1 MNELGVAHSS
11 IREKPVLSL
20 SKDSW
25 TVIPQGDNMPLVID
39 ETGNDLT
46 YKIIG
51 LAMAVHNEIGYGF
64 KEEVYEK
71 ALEVKLNHANIESDR
86 QYEIFVDYEGERV
99 ATFYLDLFPN
109 QQVVVEVKAL
119 SHQLTNDELAQVI
132 NYLKATGAPVG
143 LLFNFG
149 RRRLEYRRV
158 FPSKDMK
165 PVQRIGR
172 DNVTGLSLAGGL

>member
-1 MNELGVAHSS
+1 M
-11 IREKPVLSL
+11 SL
-20 SKDSW
+20 VTDA
-25 TVIPQGDNMPLVID
+25 
-39 ETGNDLT
+39 TGNDLT

-51 LAMAVHNEIGYGF
+51 LAMEVHNEIGYGF

-71 ALEVKLNHANIESDR
+71 ALEVKLNHAGIEPFR
-86 QYEIFVDYEGERV
+86 QYEVFVDFEGERV

-109 QQVVVEVKAL
+109 QEVVVELKAF

-132 NYLKATGAPVG
+132 NYLKATGAPVA

-149 RRRLEYRRV
+149 RRRLEYRRI

-165 PVQRIGR
+165 PVQRLGR
-172 DNVTGLSLAGGL
+172 DNAIKK

>member
-1 MNELGVAHSS
+1 
-11 IREKPVLSL
+11 
-20 SKDSW
+20 
-25 TVIPQGDNMPLVID
+25 MPLVVD
-39 ETGNDLT
+39 TTGNDLT

-51 LAMAVHNEIGYGF
+51 AAMAVHNEIGFGF

-71 ALEVKLNHANIESDR
+71 ALEVKLKHSEIEVER
-86 QYEIFVDYEGERV
+86 QFQVFVEYEGEQV
-99 ATFYLDLFPN
+99 AIFYLDLFAE
-109 QQVVVEVKAL
+109 QQVVIEIKAF

-149 RRRLEYRRV
+149 RRKLEYRRV
-158 FPSKDMK
+158 FPGKDMK

-172 DNVTGLSLAGGL
+172 DNVIKK